1 MTLEH
6 LILLRHGETDWNVE
20 RRMQGHRDI
29 GLNEAGRRQAVDAA
43 LSVAA
48 LDPQVIVS
56 SDSMRARDTAATV
69 AQICGLDVALDERLR
84 ETSMGD
90 WEGLTRDEVVA
101 TWPGE
106 WERWRTHVAARLARR
121 AVSRAPQ
128 VARRA
133 AEVVA
138 ELDAGDD
145 QRALL
150 VSHGGLI
157 VGLTGPPARAAGPQ
171 LGDADRRRQL
181 PLGDPAPVRRRLAA
195 ALLQRRARARRAASR
210 RGRGRGHVAVPLT
223 PSISP
228 QAPSCPHSPPISGRA
243 VRAST

>member
-1 MTLEH
+1 VTLEH

-29 GLNEAGRRQAVDAA
+29 GLNEAGLRQAVDAA

-48 LDPQVIVS
+48 LDPQVIIS
-56 SDSMRARDTAATV
+56 SDSTRARDTAATV
-69 AQICGLDVALDERLR
+69 AKICGLDVALDERLR

-101 TWPGE
+101 TWPDE
-106 WERWRTHVAARLARR
+106 WERWRTTSPHACPPGGE
-121 AVSRAPQ
+121 SRAQ

-133 AEVVA
+133 AEAVS
-138 ELDAGDD
+138 ELDTGED

-157 VGLTGPPARAAGPQ
+157 VGLTGRLLELPDHSWATLIGIGNCHWVILHRYAG
-171 LGDADRRRQL
+171 AW
-181 PLGDPAPVRRRLAA
+181 RLHSYNAG
-195 ALLQRRARARRAASR
+195 L
-210 RGRGRGHVAVPLT
+210 GHVVLPRGEDEVAGT
-223 PSISP
+223 
-228 QAPSCPHSPPISGRA
+228 
-243 VRAST
+243 